1 MSTPQ
6 MQRTVPELIG
16 NIVDN
21 VQQIIRSEFR
31 LAKAELQEKASRA
44 SKPATTVGAGFLLG
58 LHGLGFLLLAAVYAL
73 SMIMAAGLAAL
84 IVGGVLALVS
94 IVLVTSSTKKTQSL
108 ESGTRKNNS
117 DRTGEC
123 PMGERPDQIE
133 RQIAATR
140 SALSD
145 NFSELQDKVK
155 SAVDWRT
162 QFQEHP
168 GTLLAVAFG
177 GGVVLS
183 ALLPS
188 PRRSRKTY
196 DWGSISV
203 ADRTHSAPSYDSSA
217 TPSKPSDLRKTI
229 EALTGALLGVAVNQA
244 SGFLDS
250 VLPGFHQEFTKAR
263 AGKDRDSRRDN
274 SPIDAS
280 ADSDTKDS
288 TSPKPLTTGA
298 SA

>member
-1 MSTPQ
+1 
-6 MQRTVPELIG
+6 
-16 NIVDN
+16 
-21 VQQIIRSEFR
+21 
-31 LAKAELQEKASRA
+31 
-44 SKPATTVGAGFLLG
+44 
-58 LHGLGFLLLAAVYAL
+58 
-73 SMIMAAGLAAL
+73 
-84 IVGGVLALVS
+84 
-94 IVLVTSSTKKTQSL
+94 
-108 ESGTRKNNS
+108 
-117 DRTGEC
+117 
-123 PMGERPDQIE
+123 MGERPDQIE
-133 RQIAATR
+133 RQIAETR
-140 SALSD
+140 SELSD

-196 DWGSISV
+196 NSGTIS
-203 ADRTHSAPSYDSSA
+203 AGDRTHAAPSYDSSSP

-229 EALTGALLGVAVNQA
+229 EALTNALLGVAVNQA

-288 TSPKPLTTGA
+288 TSPTPLTTAA

>member
-1 MSTPQ
+1 
-6 MQRTVPELIG
+6 
-16 NIVDN
+16 
-21 VQQIIRSEFR
+21 
-31 LAKAELQEKASRA
+31 
-44 SKPATTVGAGFLLG
+44 
-58 LHGLGFLLLAAVYAL
+58 
-73 SMIMAAGLAAL
+73 
-84 IVGGVLALVS
+84 
-94 IVLVTSSTKKTQSL
+94 
-108 ESGTRKNNS
+108 
-117 DRTGEC
+117 
-123 PMGERPDQIE
+123 MGERPDQIE
-133 RQIAATR
+133 RQIAETR
-140 SALSD
+140 SELSD

-188 PRRSRKTY
+188 SSRRRKAY
-196 DWGSISV
+196 DSGSIS
-203 ADRTHSAPSYDSSA
+203 AGGRTHSAPSYDTSSA
-217 TPSKPSDLRKTI
+217 TLGKSSDLRKTI

-263 AGKDRDSRRDN
+263 AGKYKDSPRDN
-274 SPIDAS
+274 SPMDVS
-280 ADSDTKDS
+280 AYATTKDS
-288 TSPKPLTTGA
+288 TLPTPLTAAA

>member
-1 MSTPQ
+1 
-6 MQRTVPELIG
+6 
-16 NIVDN
+16 
-21 VQQIIRSEFR
+21 
-31 LAKAELQEKASRA
+31 
-44 SKPATTVGAGFLLG
+44 
-58 LHGLGFLLLAAVYAL
+58 
-73 SMIMAAGLAAL
+73 
-84 IVGGVLALVS
+84 
-94 IVLVTSSTKKTQSL
+94 
-108 ESGTRKNNS
+108 
-117 DRTGEC
+117 
-123 PMGERPDQIE
+123 MGERPDQIE
-133 RQIAATR
+133 RQIAETR
-140 SALSD
+140 SELSD

-196 DWGSISV
+196 DSGTISA
-203 ADRTHSAPSYDSSA
+203 ADRTYSASSYDSSSA
-217 TPSKPSDLRKTI
+217 APGKPSDLRKTI
-229 EALTGALLGVAVNQA
+229 ESLTGALLGVAVNQA

-263 AGKDRDSRRDN
+263 AGKDKDSRRDS
-274 SPIDAS
+274 SPTDTS
-280 ADSDTKDS
+280 AYATTENS
-288 TSPKPLTTGA
+288 TSPKPLTAAA